1 MLSAEVEIE
10 VEIDSNVYVLVNLN
24 INKTEPYFVW
34 ITYFLNLV
42 SDISNKKNNT
52 RRQFQFLLW
61 LDYRSEWW
69 NSNYKKTV
77 SCKIYWNQRKCWFMW
92 YLENSEPQ
100 N

>member
-24 INKTEPYFVW
+24 INKTEPYFVL

-52 RRQFQFLLW
+52 RRQFQFLL
-61 LDYRSEWW
+61 
-69 NSNYKKTV
+69 
-77 SCKIYWNQRKCWFMW
+77 
-92 YLENSEPQ
+92 
-100 N
+100 